1 MFLKPRLFGG
11 LYDNLVKFL
20 THLGEDEEAKRE
32 DEQREMISSPMNMS
46 GWTATLL
53 MLIPFQAGSFTF
65 TSRGAIVG
73 GRGGRCADASFLGHE
88 SISGHRHRYH
98 PTTQRM
104 ISPLPAMIS
113 PSPSTSS
120 SSSSKSIISSA
131 FVDSHPTT
139 TIVSAVL
146 DFYFNL
152 DQLYDKS
159 IRIKCPFFRRRAA
172 DLIDNAATVVR
183 FLLIRHKSL
192 PGLSDLFLDND
203 DLSSSPLL
211 SNFLPAA
218 EVSENHNILLT
229 SDHRGHTVS
238 VSSSHH
244 NLMDI
249 VSSPPGCKP
258 LGYHIKRHPDG
269 TSLKTRYLSISD
281 ITRQIQKDWIGGT
294 HGQEKGYYIT
304 GKLDSTIYQDDCLF
318 TSPDP
323 DMPVRGLRKYLNAA
337 SHLFDPKLSDASLL
351 YISSE
356 EHGGLKGYGV
366 IEVTWRLGGVIQLPW
381 HPTVEPWTGKT
392 RYHLNEEHLI
402 YLHEESW
409 DISVWRAF
417 LCTLYP
423 EAKKWKIW
431 KDGVVGTT

>member
-1 MFLKPRLFGG
+1 MI
-11 LYDNLVKFL
+11 
-20 THLGEDEEAKRE
+20 
-32 DEQREMISSPMNMS
+32 ISSPMKMS
-46 GWTATLL
+46 GWTVTLL
-53 MLIPFQAGSFTF
+53 MLIPFQAGSFTL
-65 TSRGAIVG
+65 TSRGAVVG
-73 GRGGRCADASFLGHE
+73 ARGGRFANASFLGHE
-88 SISGHRHRYH
+88 NVSGNIIHRFQ
-98 PTTQRM
+98 PTKQRVLA
-104 ISPLPAMIS
+104 PLPAMKS
-113 PSPSTSS
+113 PSSSNSS

-131 FVDSHPTT
+131 FIDSNPAT

-146 DFYFNL
+146 NFYTNL

-172 DLIDNAATVVR
+172 DLIDNAATVGQ

-192 PGLSDLFLDND
+192 PGLSDLFLDTD

-211 SNFLPAA
+211 SNFLPVAD
-218 EVSENHNILLT
+218 VSENCNILLT

-238 VSSSHH
+238 VSSPSHH
-244 NLMDI
+244 NLMDV

-269 TSLKTRYLSISD
+269 TSQKTRYLSISD

-304 GKLDSTIYQDDCLF
+304 GKLDSTIYRDDCLF

-351 YISSE
+351 SISSD
-356 EHGGLKGYGV
+356 EHGGMKGYGM

-423 EAKKWKIW
+423 EAKNWKIW
-431 KDGVVGTT
+431 KDGVVGST